1 MEELARACVHAL
13 LHSGAG
19 DNARGA
25 ALVADL
31 FPGAA
36 SLRHSPGRAG
46 KLLQLGYLVRACRLR
61 HFYAW
66 RLRQL
71 TALRL
76 TQPVTLGHTCP
87 ATMSG
92 SAW

>member
-25 ALVADL
+25 ALAADL

-36 SLRHSPGRAG
+36 SLRQSPGRAG
-46 KLLQLGYLVRACRLR
+46 KLL
-61 HFYAW
+61 
-66 RLRQL
+66 
-71 TALRL
+71 
-76 TQPVTLGHTCP
+76 
-87 ATMSG
+87 
-92 SAW
+92 